1 MSQRKCDDFLGT
13 FMSWVLPRTEARES
27 YILYSGIFCVA
38 AALRRQVSISKDYL
52 GGWTCFPTMYI
63 LFVGPPGAPRKTST
77 MKFAN
82 TLLDRVQDLYAGGSI
97 LTQAALMQEM
107 SEGSTDGSIYLTVGE
122 FSDLVMK
129 SKQDQYEFLTSAF
142 DGAKE
147 IRAKTIGRGE
157 EVVHNPC
164 INLLAATTPK
174 WLGANLT
181 EEQIGG
187 GFSSRVLFI
196 FEDAARRKKLFYD
209 SEIDQKEFDAIEE
222 LLLHDLRRIAKLKGE
237 FKFTTVSKKLVTDW
251 YSRHDPSKAS
261 VHVRGYSERKATH
274 LLKMMMIC
282 SASRSDDLTISK
294 EDFHVALK
302 YLGVI
307 EKKLPLVFAGIGKNI
322 YKLDQEEILKMLL
335 IVEKKGMKTSTLIK
349 ELLSVGTE
357 SVILE
362 LVSTLASSRL
372 IDMKDSIWKITKEG
386 KDYLKRFD
394 DEGGD

>member
-1 MSQRKCDDFLGT
+1 ME
-13 FMSWVLPRTEARES
+13 WVVPRTEARES
-27 YILYSGIFCVA
+27 FILYTGIFCIA

-52 GGWTCFPTMYI
+52 GGWTCHPSMYI

-77 MKFAN
+77 MKFAKI
-82 TLLDRVQDLYAGGSI
+82 LLDRVQDLYGGGSI

-107 SEGSTDGSIYLTVGE
+107 SEGSLDGSIYLTVGE

-129 SKQDQYEFLTSAF
+129 SKSDMYEFLTSAF

-157 EVVHNPC
+157 ESVQNPC
-164 INLLAATTPK
+164 INLLAASTPR

-187 GFSSRVLFI
+187 GFSSRILFL
-196 FEDAARRKKLFYD
+196 FEDSARRKKLFYD
-209 SEIDQKEFDAIEE
+209 SEINQEEFNVMEE
-222 LLLHDLRRIAKLKGE
+222 LLLHDLKLIAKLEGN

-251 YSRHDPSKAS
+251 YSKHDPSQATI
-261 VHVRGYSERKATH
+261 HVRGYSERKATH

-282 SASRSDDLTISK
+282 SASRSDDMTIGK
-294 EDFHVALK
+294 EDFYQALK
-302 YLGVI
+302 FLGII

-335 IVEKKGMKTSTLIK
+335 VADKRGMKTSILIK

-357 SVILE
+357 SQILE
-362 LVSTLASSRL
+362 LVSTLASAGLMS
-372 IDMKDSIWKITKEG
+372 MKDSIWKITQEG
-386 KDYLKRFD
+386 KDYLTRFD
-394 DEGGD
+394 DEGGN